1 MNLQCVHRAFVL
13 FLGFPFINVHDFSP
27 SQALI
32 DVKWWGILLLIF
44 FGLCQADWH
53 SLRAALLGSLTLLRR
68 APHVGAVVGEDAR
81 EVARL
86 ALENLHV
93 QALAQHDRML
103 CLEFF
108 QCLLSRH
115 GAAIAPLVCL
125 VCLSLSMS
133 LSLSLCDN
141 VLLGFCSGLG
151 MCRLCCTLFT

>member
-32 DVKWWGILLLIF
+32 DVKWCGILLLIF

-53 SLRAALLGSLTLLRR
+53 SLRPALLGSLALLRR
-68 APHVGAVVGEDAR
+68 TPHVGAVVGEDAR

-93 QALAQHDRML
+93 QALAQHDRMVSAVSYRNIYIQH
-103 CLEFF
+103 F
-108 QCLLSRH
+108 S
-115 GAAIAPLVCL
+115 
-125 VCLSLSMS
+125 
-133 LSLSLCDN
+133 
-141 VLLGFCSGLG
+141 SGSPKHDPG
-151 MCRLCCTLFT
+151 E

>member
-53 SLRAALLGSLTLLRR
+53 SLRAALLGSLALLRR
-68 APHVGAVVGEDAR
+68 TPHVGAVVGEDAR
-81 EVARL
+81 EVAWL

-93 QALAQHDRML
+93 QALAQHDRMVSVVSYRNIYIQH
-103 CLEFF
+103 F
-108 QCLLSRH
+108 S
-115 GAAIAPLVCL
+115 
-125 VCLSLSMS
+125 
-133 LSLSLCDN
+133 
-141 VLLGFCSGLG
+141 SGSPKHDPG
-151 MCRLCCTLFT
+151 E

>member
-1 MNLQCVHRAFVL
+1 
-13 FLGFPFINVHDFSP
+13 
-27 SQALI
+27 
-32 DVKWWGILLLIF
+32 LIF

-151 MCRLCCTLFT
+151 ICRFYVGHYLQDSRIGFSDYGYHN